1 MDKSN
6 TNTTPRNPD
15 EDPATAKA
23 MTEVA
28 CSNVTFIADRTP
40 RGTKR
45 SHQAAFGVEPCE
57 HDGLGSVCYYCP
69 GLKTVNNRPRVQPE
83 RPSAL
88 KASDMAG
95 FGEAHLSLGTSR
107 GPKSDQVPQVV
118 STKKAVSFN
127 SQIKQ
132 VVFSRNN
139 VIGHEAGLMT
149 TWISDTPSVAWQ
161 KSQLR
166 RGFLQRERCLK
177 KARDGR
183 IPACVM
189 HLGSREIC
197 SAYCNASREH
207 DEMSSNITSFADM
220 TFPSSATDL
229 SEAGVPHFHKGDLYF
244 QAIQEVENVV
254 QYHLS
259 ALALDS
265 LDSSNTANHLLRSAI
280 EDLQRCTKENLTQL
294 LKHFGIIYPYHS
306 PERRSKTA
314 QDAYLDSDWTE
325 ADARAEALFNSCTN
339 LRVVGALRE
348 IVEQFKIE
356 LERQIGST
364 ID

>member
-1 MDKSN
+1 MDTSN
-6 TNTTPRNPD
+6 INTTPRNPVG
-15 EDPATAKA
+15 DPAAAKA
-23 MTEVA
+23 MTGVA
-28 CSNVTFIADRTP
+28 CSNAAFIADRTP

-45 SHQAAFGVEPCE
+45 SHQAAFGVEPC
-57 HDGLGSVCYYCP
+57 
-69 GLKTVNNRPRVQPE
+69 LKTVNNPPRVQLE

-95 FGEAHLSLGTSR
+95 VDEAHLGLGTSR
-107 GPKSDQVPQVV
+107 GSKSDQVSRVV

-166 RGFLQRERCLK
+166 RAVLQRERCLK
-177 KARDGR
+177 KARDGH

-197 SAYCNASREH
+197 RAYSKASREH
-207 DEMSSNITSFADM
+207 DEMSSNIASFADM

-229 SEAGVPHFHKGDLYF
+229 SETGVRHFHNGDLYF

-265 LDSSNTANHLLRSAI
+265 LDSSNSANHSLRSAI
-280 EDLQRCTKENLTQL
+280 EDLHRCTKENLTQL
-294 LKHFGIIYPYHS
+294 LKRFGIIYPYHS
-306 PERRSKTA
+306 PKKRSRTA

-325 ADARAEALFNSCTN
+325 ADARAEALFNSCAN
-339 LRVVGALRE
+339 LRVVGALRK

-356 LERQIGST
+356 LEKQIGST